1 SCGFEVEGLKRHS
14 LVVDGEYV
22 NELYMSKLLTA

>member
-1 SCGFEVEGLKRHS
+1 RHS

>member
-1 SCGFEVEGLKRHS
+1 EGLKRHS

>member
-1 SCGFEVEGLKRHS
+1 VEGLKRHS